1 MEAIEIRNLKK
12 IYKEFTLDIDKLDV
26 KSGFITGF
34 IGPNGAGKTTTI
46 NSIMGMIKADHGK
59 ITVLGKDITKDV
71 QVKSHIGYVGDVSGF
86 LQESR
91 LKYIKNSIAPFYPL
105 WDEKMYRKY
114 MDLFKLDENKVFKEL
129 SKGMQKQFQLTMA
142 FSHHPKILIMDEPTA
157 NLDPIVRNEILEI
170 ISEHMA
176 NEEIT
181 AFYSSHIT
189 TDIEKCADYIVFIYN
204 GKIFLQGEK
213 DEILENYVI
222 VKFGK
227 DLYDD
232 DIKKEFICIK
242 ENKFGYEGLIND
254 RKKAYELFGEE
265 AVYEKCSLDD
275 ILVYYVDNIENKVI
289 A

>member
-12 IYKEFTLDIDKLDV
+12 NYKNFTLDIDKLDI
-26 KSGFITGF
+26 KSGFVTGF
-34 IGPNGAGKTTTI
+34 IGPNGAGKTTTL
-46 NSIMGMIKADHGK
+46 NSIMGMIKADDGE
-59 ITVLGKDITKDV
+59 IRILGKNISEDV
-71 QVKSHIGYVGDVSGF
+71 KVKGHIGYVGDVSGF

-91 LKYIKNSIAPFYPL
+91 LKYIKNSIAPFYPD

-114 MDLFKLDENKVFKEL
+114 MTLFNLDENKVFKEL

-170 ISEHMA
+170 ISEHML

-189 TDIEKCADYIVFIYN
+189 TDIEKCADYVVFIYDGN
-204 GKIFLQGEK
+204 IFLQGEK
-213 DEILENYVI
+213 DEILENHVL
-222 VKFGK
+222 VKFNK
-227 DLYDD
+227 DLYDASVAE
-232 DIKKEFICIK
+232 EFISIK
-242 ENKFGYEGLIND
+242 ESKFGYAGLMNN

-265 AVYEKCSLDD
+265 AVYEKPSLDD
-275 ILVYYVDNIENKVI
+275 ILLYYVGK
-289 A
+289 